1 MRFTA
6 KFLLSAMSPDH
17 FPTAARTFDAPEVA
31 FLGRSNVG
39 KSSLINKLLGSAAA
53 KVSSTP
59 GRTRAIN
66 FFALHEGTPQKFTA
80 KPSLIFADLPGY
92 GYAKISK
99 SISAEWP
106 TFIEPYLADREQLA
120 LCICLVD
127 TNIPPQP
134 SDTQL
139 IEALQQMQRPY
150 LVVGTKS
157 DRLGGNQLT
166 KSIAALKKAH
176 QVERVIPV
184 SSKSEAGVKTL
195 WPEIVRLI
203 ES

>member
-1 MRFTA
+1 MRFFPT
-6 KFLLSAMSPDH
+6 FLLSATSPNH
-17 FPTAARTFDAPEVA
+17 FPGDARTAGAPEVA

-39 KSSLINKLLGSAAA
+39 KSSLINKLLGSKEA

-66 FFALHEGTPQKFTA
+66 FFALHEGTEQKHSL
-80 KPSLIFADLPGY
+80 KPALIFADLPGY

-106 TFIEPYLADREQLA
+106 SFIEPYLAEREQLA

-127 TNIPPQP
+127 SNIPPQP

-139 IEALQQMQRPY
+139 VSALQQMQRPY
-150 LVVGTKS
+150 LVVATKS
-157 DRLGGNQLT
+157 DKLGGNQLT
-166 KSIAALKKAH
+166 KSLAALKKAH
-176 QVERVIPV
+176 GVDRILPV
-184 SSKSEAGVKTL
+184 SSKSESGVKSL
-195 WPEIVRLI
+195 WPEIVSVI
-203 ES
+203 QD

>member
-1 MRFTA
+1 MRFVT

-17 FPTAARTFDAPEVA
+17 FPDASRTFDAPEIA

-39 KSSLINKLLGSAAA
+39 KSSLINTLLGSKEA

-66 FFALHEGTPQKFTA
+66 FFALHEGTEAKFA
-80 KPSLIFADLPGY
+80 ARPSLIFADLPGY

-106 TFIEPYLADREQLA
+106 KFIEPYLAEREQLA

-127 TNIPPQP
+127 TNIPPQE
-134 SDTQL
+134 SDTLL
-139 IEALQQMQRPY
+139 ITALRNMHRPY

-157 DRLGGNQLT
+157 DKLGGNQLT
-166 KSIAALKKAH
+166 KSLAALKQAH
-176 QVERVIPV
+176 GVDRVLPV
-184 SSKSEAGVKTL
+184 SSKSVGGVKAL
-195 WPEIVRLI
+195 WPEILNVI
-203 ES
+203 QN